1 MSGKILLIM
10 SNPCRVWITNLNRPS
25 QQDLQRC
32 NNQARRAC
40 RDSLTGV
47 SSYSFFTTCLYQVE
61 VSRATTGPVC
71 VITKN
76 CVGMLYGCT
85 GFMGAIGNIFTCS

>member
-1 MSGKILLIM
+1 M
-10 SNPCRVWITNLNRPS
+10 SNPCRIWITNLNQPS

-32 NNQARRAC
+32 NDQARAAC
-40 RDSLTGV
+40 RNPRTGQ

-71 VITKN
+71 VITKK
-76 CVGMLYGCT
+76 CVGMLYACT
-85 GFMGAIGNIFTCS
+85 GFMGSYGNTFTCS